1 MPAMPTG
8 PIDTVISFEDLTG
21 GGRFLPANGL
31 TKREMFAKDA
41 DVTDL
46 MATLC
51 DDTIKGLAD
60 GKLNWDRF
68 TDKAK
73 AYFAVEAKFKMI
85 KADVLLAELE
95 KQQCKK

>member
-1 MPAMPTG
+1 MPAMPMFNQNG
-8 PIDTVISFEDLTG
+8 EPIHRSWSRVGDGSLS
-21 GGRFLPANGL
+21 GL
-31 TKREMFAKDA
+31 TKREMLAKDA

-73 AYFAVEAKFKMI
+73 AYFTVEAKFKMI
-85 KADVLLAELE
+85 KADALLAELE
-95 KQQCKK
+95 K